1 MYLLLIISQHLN
13 IFQQS
18 QRLGIDFLLMMYWIG
33 ACAQRM
39 TSTRKFGL
47 VYLEYWFA
55 AFATASSIKV
65 EIYRDMKGSHLNF
78 LR

>member
-1 MYLLLIISQHLN
+1 
-13 IFQQS
+13 
-18 QRLGIDFLLMMYWIG
+18 
-33 ACAQRM
+33 M
-39 TSTRKFGL
+39 TLTRKFGL

-55 AFATASSIKV
+55 AFATVSSIKV